1 MPEATASDL
10 ARFAASD
17 HGHHAH
23 SHSRRSRTARLWKLV
38 RADSQDI
45 RLIVLFAVAVGILN
59 LASPIAVEA
68 LVNSV
73 AFGGLLQPIIVLA
86 LILCA
91 CLTLSAGMIALQYY
105 LAELIQRRLFARS
118 TEALAR
124 KLPLVQNAAW
134 ESQDPAKTVN
144 RFFEIVTVQKVVSIL
159 LLDGISIILTA
170 AIGMIVLAF
179 YHPVLLAFDVG
190 LLLAIVLLLLGGL
203 KRGIA
208 TGINESIAKYAVAGW
223 LEEIVRC
230 DGAFQTHSG
239 GRLAHGV
246 AGALTLRYLQARSD
260 HFRVVF
266 RQSIGGWFL
275 QVVAVVMMLGI
286 GGWLVLVGQ
295 MTLGQ
300 LVAAELIIAVVT
312 GSVAKIGKYLENFYD
327 LMAAVDKLGGFDDLP
342 LDRED
347 GEIPA
352 ADPAGATV
360 RIVALSAAASAA
372 KPAAKPIDLTVRP
385 GMSAAIIGGE
395 GAGKSLL
402 AEVLTARRTAV
413 EGTVEIDGVDLRQ
426 WQPQVLRERA
436 ALVEAGGIVEAT
448 ILDNVRL
455 GRPQV
460 TAEEVRRALLAVEL
474 LDVVGALPDGLET
487 RLTTHG
493 KPLSSGQ
500 SRRLLL
506 ARALA
511 GRPQLLILDGCLDAI
526 DEDRRRPVWRRIR
539 EEYPST
545 LLLMTAN
552 SDLAE
557 LCDDI
562 CRLEAPDT
570 KSVGDPV

>member
-1 MPEATASDL
+1 
-10 ARFAASD
+10 
-17 HGHHAH
+17 
-23 SHSRRSRTARLWKLV
+23 LV

-45 RLIVLFAVAVGILN
+45 RLIVLFAVAVGVLS

-105 LAELIQRRLFARS
+105 LAELVQRRLFARA
-118 TEALAR
+118 TQDLAR
-124 KLPLVQNAAW
+124 RLPLVQSAAW
-134 ESQDPAKTVN
+134 ESQDAAKTVN

-170 AIGMIVLAF
+170 TIGMVVLAF

-190 LLLAIVLLLLGGL
+190 LLLAIVVLLFSGL

-230 DGAFQTHSG
+230 DGAFQTHSA

-246 AGALTLRYLQARSD
+246 AGTLTLRYLQARSD
-260 HFRVVF
+260 HFRVLF

-275 QVVAVVMMLGI
+275 QVIAVVMMLGI
-286 GGWLVLVGQ
+286 GGSLVLVGQ

-312 GSVAKIGKYLENFYD
+312 GSVAKIGKYLENIYD
-327 LMAAVDKLGGFDDLP
+327 LMAAVDKLAGFEDLP
-342 LDRED
+342 LDREE
-347 GEIPA
+347 GEV
-352 ADPAGATV
+352 PAGNAAGASIRIYGLSPATTAGKPLIKAV
-360 RIVALSAAASAA
+360 DLAVA
-372 KPAAKPIDLTVRP
+372 P

-395 GAGKSLL
+395 GSGKSLL
-402 AEVLTARRTAV
+402 AQVLTARRSVA

-426 WQPQVLRERA
+426 WHPQVLREQA
-436 ALVEAGGIVEAT
+436 ALVGASGVVEAS
-448 ILDNVRL
+448 IFDNVQL
-455 GRPQV
+455 GRAHI
-460 TAEEVRRALLAVEL
+460 TAEEVRRALVALEL
-474 LDVVGALPDGLET
+474 LDDIRSLPQGLET
-487 RLTTHG
+487 RLTTRG
-493 KPLSSGQ
+493 LPLSSGQ
-500 SRRLLL
+500 VRRLLL

-511 GRPQLLILDGCLDAI
+511 GRPRLLILDACFDFI
-526 DEDRRRPVWRRIR
+526 EEDRRRSIWRRIR
-539 EEYPST
+539 EEYSST
-545 LLLMTAN
+545 VLLLTAN
-552 SDLAE
+552 AVLAEE
-557 LCDDI
+557 LCDDVL
-562 CRLEAPDT
+562 RLEAPAGMS
-570 KSVGDPV
+570 KRGPA

>member
-1 MPEATASDL
+1 MSDL
-10 ARFAASD
+10 ERFAASD

-23 SHSRRSRTARLWKLV
+23 PHSRRSRTARLWELV
-38 RADSQDI
+38 QADARDI

-105 LAELIQRRLFARS
+105 LAELIQRRLFARA
-118 TEALAR
+118 TEGLAR
-124 KLPLVQNAAW
+124 KLPLVKSAAW
-134 ESQDPAKTVN
+134 ESQDAAKAVN

-170 AIGMIVLAF
+170 AIGMVVLAF

-190 LLLAIVLLLLGGL
+190 LLLAIAILLFGGL

-208 TGINESIAKYAVAGW
+208 TGIKESIAKYAVAGW

-230 DGAFQTHSG
+230 DGAFQTHSA

-246 AGALTLRYLQARSD
+246 AGTLTLRYLQARSD
-260 HFRVVF
+260 HFRVLF

-286 GGWLVLVGQ
+286 GGSLVLVGQ

-347 GEIPA
+347 GEIPVG
-352 ADPAGATV
+352 DPAGAAL
-360 RIVALSAAASAA
+360 RIHSLSAATSAGKPPA
-372 KPAAKPIDLTVRP
+372 KALYLTVAP
-385 GMSAAIIGGE
+385 GMSAAIVGGE

-402 AEVLTARRTAV
+402 AEVLTARRSAI

-426 WQPQVLRERA
+426 WQPQVLREQA
-436 ALVEAGGIVEAT
+436 ALVGATGVVEAT
-448 ILDNVRL
+448 IFDNVRL
-455 GRPQV
+455 GRTHV

-474 LDVVGALPDGLET
+474 LDVVSAFPEGLET
-487 RLTTHG
+487 RLTTNG

-500 SRRLLL
+500 TRRLLL

-511 GRPQLLILDGCLDAI
+511 GRSRLLILDGCLDAI
-526 DEDRRRPVWRRIR
+526 DEDRRRPIWKHIR
-539 EEYPST
+539 EGYPST
-545 LLLMTAN
+545 VLLLTAN
-552 SDLAE
+552 SALAE

-562 CRLEAPDT
+562 CRLETPDA
-570 KSVGDPV
+570 KNAGESA